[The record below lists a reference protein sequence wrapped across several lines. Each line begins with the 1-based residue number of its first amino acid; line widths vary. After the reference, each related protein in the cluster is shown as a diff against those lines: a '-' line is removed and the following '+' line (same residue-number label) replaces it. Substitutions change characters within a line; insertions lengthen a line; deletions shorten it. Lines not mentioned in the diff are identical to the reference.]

1 MMELPGAS
9 DMRADSDIR
18 EAASLRVVIISDAL
32 PERNGVGT
40 YYHDLVEHLCDYIG
54 YAELL
59 CPYSDGAG
67 PWKGW
72 LSFPLPGDRTQKIT
86 LPPVRQIHKR
96 IRQILPNTIIVPTP
110 GPYGLLGMY
119 LAKRYGLNLL
129 VGFHTDFEK
138 LTDLYWNRLFEKFSR
153 AFLRSFHRFLFRQ
166 SSLVLAN
173 SKEMVAVAG
182 DMGAGRVRL
191 MGTPIDR
198 KFLQEPV
205 TPPAN
210 GLRRI
215 LFAGRLAAEKN
226 VHSVIAA
233 AEELPDIQ
241 FLIAGDGPLRD
252 LIITQSR
259 KLSNLTYLGWLPRAK
274 MPATLDSVD
283 MLVLPSRVES
293 FGTTA
298 LEAMARKRIVLASE
312 KCGIFDW
319 PLLKK
324 SLFRFRE
331 KENLTDAIRQI
342 EQLDHQRWREKAE
355 GACSAARQ
363 FNDWTISNW
372 LGILRMDGV
381 V

>member
-1 MMELPGAS
+1 
-9 DMRADSDIR
+9 
-18 EAASLRVVIISDAL
+18 
-32 PERNGVGT
+32 
-40 YYHDLVEHLCDYIG
+40 
-54 YAELL
+54 
-59 CPYSDGAG
+59 
-67 PWKGW
+67 
-72 LSFPLPGDRTQKIT
+72 
-86 LPPVRQIHKR
+86 
-96 IRQILPNTIIVPTP
+96 
-110 GPYGLLGMY
+110 
-119 LAKRYGLNLL
+119 
-129 VGFHTDFEK
+129 
-138 LTDLYWNRLFEKFSR
+138 
-153 AFLRSFHRFLFRQ
+153 
-166 SSLVLAN
+166 
-173 SKEMVAVAG
+173 MVAVAR
-182 DMGAGRVRL
+182 DMGAGRVQL

-198 KFLQEPV
+198 QFLQEPV

-233 AEELPDIQ
+233 AQELPDIQ

-252 LIITQSR
+252 LIIARSR

-283 MLVLPSRVES
+283 MLVLPSHVES

-319 PLLKK
+319 PLLKGNI
-324 SLFRFRE
+324 FRVRKTE
-331 KENLTDAIRQI
+331 SVADAIRQI
-342 EQLDHQRWREKAE
+342 KQLDHERWKEKAE

-372 LGILRMDGV
+372 IEILRMDGV